1 MYFFMPGFRT
11 HKPSL
16 SHSHCLVKTS
26 HRAKPII
33 NSLQNILFSQ
43 WSEGENVSSLKN
55 NLMYH
60 NSYEDVFPI
69 IFCEM
74 FFCERKILGNRK
86 NVNIFLTSHL
96 CFCFLCAKS
105 YYEIIL
111 YSGNNCH
118 VDTFT
123 RVLDKCTYGEQAVW
137 YKFQGHGQSSRMS
150 EHKF

>member
-1 MYFFMPGFRT
+1 
-11 HKPSL
+11 
-16 SHSHCLVKTS
+16 
-26 HRAKPII
+26 
-33 NSLQNILFSQ
+33 
-43 WSEGENVSSLKN
+43 
-55 NLMYH
+55 MYH

-111 YSGNNCH
+111 YNGNDCH

-123 RVLDKCTYGEQAVW
+123 RVFDKCTYGEQAVW
-137 YKFQGHGQSSRMS
+137 YKFQGWVSVNSNTAHSPCGKKDCFVHVQACVPKLLIWIFCLLVINVMDKIR
-150 EHKF
+150 H